1 MPMRHVAR
9 PRPRTDSVVAW
20 AFAALSVATMVV
32 TTWIGFR
39 SWEAFWRAVIH
50 PLDLQQPQ
58 ALTTGLWSS
67 DLMILQVLL
76 MARLPWLER
85 AWGREVLTRWHRQ
98 LGYWS
103 FWLMILHVLLFVLAR
118 SQHEPDAMAAAMGQL
133 FLYAPWMLVATIGTL
148 LIVLVVVTSMIDVR
162 RWMRYETWHLLHLY
176 AYLGMGLAL
185 PHQLATGDFRVG
197 WIAAYWWVLYAGTLA
212 VVLVWRVGV
221 PLQRSLRHGIR
232 IEGVHRETPD
242 AVSVTMTGRDLQG
255 LGTRSG
261 QFFVWRFLGRRG
273 WTRGHPYSVS
283 AAPTG
288 ERLRVTIADEGDDG
302 ARAGDLRVG
311 ARVIVEGPY
320 GALDLAHRRHK
331 RFVMFAGGAG
341 ITPFR
346 ALLEDAEFAPGE
358 AVLVYRVR
366 TAEQAIFR
374 TELEDLAMWRGFD
387 LVLLA
392 GPRRSPRSWLPEG
405 VVGEETEAMER
416 LVPGL
421 ADRDVYLCGPPAWSA
436 EVTRT
441 ARACGVRR
449 RDLHREDF
457 SW

>member
-1 MPMRHVAR
+1 MTDVAR
-9 PRPRTDSVVAW
+9 VRLRTDSTVAW
-20 AFAALSVATMVV
+20 VFAALSVATMVV

-58 ALTTGLWSS
+58 ALTTGLWAS

-76 MARLPWLER
+76 MARLPWLEL
-85 AWGREVLTRWHRQ
+85 AWGREVLVRWHRQ

-118 SQHEPDAMAAAMGQL
+118 EQHEPDAMRAAMARL
-133 FLYAPWMLVATIGTL
+133 FLTDPWMLVATIGTV

-162 RWMRYETWHLLHLY
+162 RWMRYETWHLIHLY
-176 AYLGMGLAL
+176 AYFGMGLAL

-197 WIAAYWWVLYAGTLA
+197 WIAVYWWVLYAGTLT
-212 VVLVWRVGV
+212 VVLVWRVVV

-232 IEGVHRETPD
+232 IEGLQRETPD

-273 WTRGHPYSVS
+273 WTRGHPYSIS

-288 ERLRVTIADEGDDG
+288 ERLRVTIADEGDEG

-311 ARVIVEGPY
+311 ARVIIEGPY
-320 GALDLAHRRHK
+320 GSLDLAHRRHP
-331 RFVMFAGGAG
+331 RLVMFAAGAG

-346 ALLEDAEFAPGE
+346 ALLEDADLAPGE
-358 AVLVYRVR
+358 AMLVYRVR
-366 TAEQAIFR
+366 DAGQAIFR
-374 TELEDLAMWRGFD
+374 DELEALAARRGIDL
-387 LVLLA
+387 LVLA

-441 ARACGVRR
+441 ARAGGVRR